1 MSVIHVLDE
10 DTLSQLLSYEDAIDS
25 VEAAYVRLHRGD
37 VEAAPV
43 QHLENPSVRGEI
55 DVKSAISL
63 GAPAF
68 VTVKAATGFYDNP
81 ALGLPTGN
89 AIVILLDGMTG
100 QPLSIME
107 GWTLTKRR
115 TGAAAAV
122 GTKHLALP
130 HASRLGLIGCGEIAQ
145 ASAHAIS
152 RVRGLTRITA
162 WCPEPELSESCAAAL
177 GLSLGITVTV
187 ASESAEV
194 AAESD
199 IIVTATPSRTP
210 LLTDQMV
217 RPGTHISAMGSDGPG
232 KQELAAELTARGR
245 LIVDRLEQCRTSG
258 ELQHALAAGL
268 MSEEQV
274 AGEIGAVV
282 AGDVAGRTTEHE
294 VTVFDSTGTAAQD
307 VAIASLAYD
316 RALARSVGQQV
327 EL

>member
-1 MSVIHVLDE
+1 MSTIHVLNE
-10 DTLSQLLSYEDAIDS
+10 EVLSQLLTYEDAITS
-25 VEAAYVRLHRGD
+25 VESAYVRLYRGE

-63 GAPAF
+63 GIPAF

-89 AIVILLDGMTG
+89 AIVMLLDGKTG
-100 QPLSIME
+100 RPLSLME

-115 TGAAAAV
+115 TAAAAAV
-122 GTKHLALP
+122 GTKYLALP
-130 HASRLGLIGCGEIAQ
+130 DAHRLGLIGCGEIAQ

-152 RVRGLTRITA
+152 RVRKLTRIIA
-162 WCPEPELSESCAAAL
+162 WCPEPGLSESCAAAL
-177 GLSLGITVTV
+177 GSALDAVVTV
-187 ASESAEV
+187 ASGPAEV

-199 IIVTATPSRTP
+199 MIVTATPSRAP
-210 LLTDQMV
+210 LLSGQMA

-232 KQELAAELTARGR
+232 KQELGAELTARAR
-245 LIVDRLEQCRTSG
+245 LIIDRLDQCRSSG

-268 MSEEQV
+268 MTEEQV
-274 AGEIGAVV
+274 VGEMGAVLV
-282 AGDVAGRTTEHE
+282 GDVAGRACEHE

-316 RALARSVGQQV
+316 RALASSLGQHV
-327 EL
+327 DL